1 MRLPRPFVQ
10 ILTAI
15 ASLVTVPFAHA
26 TSGDS
31 TPFLLDTRNYDDS
44 TPLFSVD
51 TRSPDLIANT
61 GITDSGGASFTITMA
76 MLEVTGT
83 GAVTFTLLTGPVH
96 GTLFLD
102 GIAQGAGATFTQA
115 QIDAGLLSYQRA
127 AGDALSD
134 TFEMAAMDDDAGL
147 LGGNLSFA
155 VAGIPGASGTLFL
168 VDTRNFSGS
177 AAHTVHTDN
186 RAYLTVDTVPGS
198 LRQAIAN
205 VAAGETV
212 DFDTGL
218 SGGTIVLGSQ
228 VTLDKTLMIDGSML
242 ADGVTISGDDASRV
256 FEIGADSD
264 VSIQKLTITEG
275 LAPGDGNGG
284 GISVLDGTLH
294 LTDCTVTQNEAG
306 FLGGGIFVAQAGA
319 LELISSTVSNNSA
332 SEAGGI
338 FLFSPATVDVTSSTI
353 TGNLSAGNGGAI
365 INNGGTVTITSS
377 TITGNTAQFGG
388 GIQQDG
394 AGSETLQLNNSIVAG
409 NSAPTGPDINMTSGT
424 VNATGSNLIGINT
437 TVEAEFPASPL
448 TGTSSEPLNV
458 LLAPL
463 GDYGGPTQTMA
474 LRSGSPA
481 INAAGVTAIT
491 TDQRGFNRVGTPDI
505 GAYESG
511 NAAGYSVW
519 ATEMINEGMDAS
531 FTGNADEDP
540 SANGTEYALGTGV
553 LISDPASPHNPEVIT
568 NGSGEI
574 EITFG
579 FNPIAAVDTR
589 WIIER
594 STDLENF
601 TEIYRYDGPTST
613 STSVAGISAVVGATS
628 ITVTDTNPPS
638 PNVFYRFGAQTAP

>member
-1 MRLPRPFVQ
+1 
-10 ILTAI
+10 
-15 ASLVTVPFAHA
+15 
-26 TSGDS
+26 
-31 TPFLLDTRNYDDS
+31 
-44 TPLFSVD
+44 
-51 TRSPDLIANT
+51 
-61 GITDSGGASFTITMA
+61 
-76 MLEVTGT
+76 
-83 GAVTFTLLTGPVH
+83 
-96 GTLFLD
+96 
-102 GIAQGAGATFTQA
+102 
-115 QIDAGLLSYQRA
+115 
-127 AGDALSD
+127 
-134 TFEMAAMDDDAGL
+134 
-147 LGGNLSFA
+147 
-155 VAGIPGASGTLFL
+155 
-168 VDTRNFSGS
+168 
-177 AAHTVHTDN
+177 
-186 RAYLTVDTVPGS
+186 VDTVPGS

-264 VSIQKLTITEG
+264 VSMQKLTITEG
-275 LAPGDGNGG
+275 LAPRNGG

-332 SEAGGI
+332 SQAGGI

-394 AGSETLQLNNSIVAG
+394 AGSETLQLDNSIVAG

-491 TDQRGFNRVGTPDI
+491 TDQRGFTRVGTPDI